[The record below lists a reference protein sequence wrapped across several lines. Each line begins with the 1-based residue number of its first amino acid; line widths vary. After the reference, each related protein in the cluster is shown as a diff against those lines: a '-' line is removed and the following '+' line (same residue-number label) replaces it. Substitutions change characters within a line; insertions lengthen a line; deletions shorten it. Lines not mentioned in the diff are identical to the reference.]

1 MPKMVL
7 ESLSSSLRD
16 TLRKIA
22 NAPHIDKDLIKEV
35 VRDIQRALIQAD
47 VNVQLVVAITREIEN
62 RALTEKPP
70 PGMNNREHVIKI
82 VHDELVKIL
91 GASKPV
97 KLKKQRIMLVGL
109 YGQGKTTTA
118 GKMAMFYGKKGLK
131 AGLIAGDVHRPAAI
145 DQLSQIAAQVSVP
158 IYLDRKEKDAVK
170 IVKKG
175 LKDLKD
181 RDVVI
186 IDTAGRHALED
197 DLIRE
202 MELIAKVAQ
211 PDEIL
216 LVIDAAVGQ
225 QAGPQ
230 AKAFHDAVGITGV
243 IITKMD
249 GTAKGGGALSAVQE
263 TKAPVM
269 FIGMGEHL
277 EELETFEPARFI
289 SRLLGM
295 GDLQALLE
303 KAEEAGQDA
312 DLEATAKKM
321 LSGRFT
327 LRDMY
332 DQMEA
337 MSKMGPLSKI
347 FDMLPSAMTGRM
359 SQGDIEMTAVRLKM
373 FRVIM
378 QSMNDDELDHPRIIK
393 SSRVKR
399 IAKGAGVEPKE
410 VKGLLKQY
418 NQSRKAI
425 KGMTSNRK
433 MRKALMKQFEGFDM
447 GQ

>member
-1 MPKMVL
+1 VRTMVL
-7 ESLSSSLRD
+7 DGLSGSLRD

-22 NAPHIDKDLIKEV
+22 NAPFIDKDLIKEV
-35 VRDIQRALIQAD
+35 VRDIQRAMIQAD
-47 VNVQLVVAITREIEN
+47 VNVQLVVQLTREIES

-82 VHDELVKIL
+82 VHDELVNIL
-91 GASKPV
+91 GSAKGV
-97 KLKKQRIMLVGL
+97 RLKSQRIMLVGL

-118 GKMAMFYGKKGLK
+118 GKLAGFYSKRGLK
-131 AGLIAGDVHRPAAI
+131 VGLVAGDVHRPAAI
-145 DQLSQIAAQVSVP
+145 DQLAQIADQVNVP
-158 IYLDRKEKDAVK
+158 IYLDRSEKDAAKLVK
-170 IVKKG
+170 RG
-175 LKDLKD
+175 LVDLKD
-181 RDVVI
+181 RDVII

-202 MELIAKVAQ
+202 MERIAKVSH

-230 AKAFHDAVGITGV
+230 AKAFHEAVGVSGV

-269 FIGMGEHL
+269 FIGVGEHL
-277 EELETFEPARFI
+277 DELERFEPARFI

-303 KAEEAGQDA
+303 KAEEIGKDQ

-327 LRDMY
+327 LRDLY

-337 MSKMGPLSKI
+337 LTKMGPLSKV
-347 FDMLPSAMTGRM
+347 FEMLPAGLTGRM
-359 SQGDIEMTAVRLKM
+359 GAGDIEMTQTRLKT

-378 QSMNDDELDHPRIIK
+378 DSMTEEEMNNPQMIK

-399 IAKGAGVEPKE
+399 IALGAGVEPKD

-433 MRKALMKQFEGFDM
+433 MRRALMKQFEGMDIDL
-447 GQ
+447 

>member
-1 MPKMVL
+1 MRTMVL
-7 ESLSSSLRD
+7 DGLSGSLRD

-22 NAPHIDKDLIKEV
+22 NAPFIDKDLIKEV
-35 VRDIQRALIQAD
+35 VRDIQRAMIQAD
-47 VNVQLVVAITREIEN
+47 VNVQLVVQLTREIER

-82 VHDELVKIL
+82 VHDELVNIL
-91 GASKPV
+91 GSAKGV
-97 KLKKQRIMLVGL
+97 RLKSQRIMLVGL

-118 GKMAMFYGKKGLK
+118 GKLAGFYSKRGLK
-131 AGLIAGDVHRPAAI
+131 VGLVAGDVHRPAAI
-145 DQLSQIAAQVSVP
+145 DQLAQIADQVNVP
-158 IYLDRKEKDAVK
+158 IYLDRSEKDATKVAK
-170 IVKKG
+170 RG
-175 LKDLKD
+175 LADLKD
-181 RDVVI
+181 RDVII

-202 MELIAKVAQ
+202 MERIAKVSH

-230 AKAFHDAVGITGV
+230 AKAFHEAVGVSGV

-269 FIGMGEHL
+269 FIGVGEHL
-277 EELETFEPARFI
+277 DELERFEPARFI

-303 KAEEAGQDA
+303 KAEEIGKDQ
-312 DLEATAKKM
+312 DLEVTAKKM

-327 LRDMY
+327 LRDLY

-337 MSKMGPLSKI
+337 LTKMGPLSKV
-347 FDMLPSAMTGRM
+347 FEMLPAGLTGRM
-359 SQGDIEMTAVRLKM
+359 GEGDIEMTQARLKT

-378 QSMNDDELDHPRIIK
+378 DSMTEEEMNNPQIIK

-399 IAKGAGVEPKE
+399 IAVGAGVEPKE

-433 MRKALMKQFEGFDM
+433 MRRALMKQFEGMDIDL
-447 GQ
+447 

>member
-1 MPKMVL
+1 MVL
-7 ESLSSSLRD
+7 DNLAGSLRD

-22 NAPHIDKDLIKEV
+22 NAPFIDKDLIKEV
-35 VRDIQRALIQAD
+35 VRDIQRAMIQAD
-47 VNVQLVVAITREIEN
+47 VNVKLVVQLTREIE
-62 RALTEKPP
+62 RRSLTEKPP

-82 VHDELVKIL
+82 VHDELVSIL
-91 GASKPV
+91 GEPKSAR
-97 KLKKQRIMLVGL
+97 LKSQRIMLVGL

-118 GKMAMFYGKKGLK
+118 GKLAGFYSKRGLK
-131 AGLIAGDVHRPAAI
+131 VGLIAGDVHRPAAI
-145 DQLSQIAAQVSVP
+145 DQLEQIADQVSVP
-158 IYLDRKEKDAVK
+158 IYLDRKQKDAAK
-170 IVKKG
+170 IAKRG
-175 LKDLKD
+175 IGQLRD
-181 RDVVI
+181 RDVLI

-202 MELIAKVAQ
+202 MERIATVAK

-216 LVIDAAVGQ
+216 LVVDAAVGQ

-230 AKAFHDAVGITGV
+230 AKAFHDAVGVTGV

-263 TKAPVM
+263 TQAPVM
-269 FIGMGEHL
+269 FIGVGEHL
-277 EELETFEPARFI
+277 DELERFQPARFI

-303 KAEEAGQDA
+303 KAEEIGKEK
-312 DLEATAKKM
+312 DLEATAKKV

-327 LRDMY
+327 LRDLY

-337 MSKMGPLSKI
+337 LTKMGPLSKV
-347 FDMLPSAMTGRM
+347 FDMLPAGLTGRM
-359 SQGDIEMTAVRLKM
+359 SDGDMQMTQERLKI
-373 FRVIM
+373 FRVVM
-378 QSMNDDELDHPRIIK
+378 DSMTEHEMESPQIIK
-393 SSRVKR
+393 SSRVRR
-399 IAKGAGVEPKE
+399 IAKGAGVEPKD
-410 VKGLLKQY
+410 VKNLLKQY

-433 MRKALMKQFEGFDM
+433 MRRTLMKQLEGLDL
-447 GQ
+447 GG

>member
-1 MPKMVL
+1 MVL
-7 ESLSSSLRD
+7 DNLSSSLRD

-22 NAPHIDKDLIKEV
+22 NAPNVDKDLIKEV
-35 VRDIQRALIQAD
+35 VRDIQRAMIQAD
-47 VNVQLVVAITREIEN
+47 VNVQLVVQLTREIER

-70 PGMNNREHVIKI
+70 TGMNNREHVIKI
-82 VHDELVKIL
+82 VHDELVGIL
-91 GASKPV
+91 GDTKPV
-97 KLKKQRIMLVGL
+97 RLKKQRIMLVGL

-118 GKMAMFYGKKGLK
+118 GKLAIYYSKKGLK
-131 AGLIAGDVHRPAAI
+131 VGLVAGDVHRPAAI
-145 DQLSQIAAQVSVP
+145 DQLAQIAAQANVP
-158 IYLDRKEKDAVK
+158 IYLDRKEKDAAK
-170 IVKKG
+170 IAKRG
-175 LKDLKD
+175 LQELKD

-186 IDTAGRHALED
+186 VDTAGRHALED

-202 MELIAKVAQ
+202 MERVAKVAD

-230 AKAFHDAVGITGV
+230 AKAFHDAVGVSGV
-243 IITKMD
+243 VITKMD

-263 TKAPVM
+263 TRAPVM
-269 FIGMGEHL
+269 FIGTGEHL
-277 EELETFEPARFI
+277 DELETFEPARFI

-303 KAEEAGQDA
+303 KAEEVGKEA

-332 DQMEA
+332 DQMDA
-337 MSKMGPLSKI
+337 MSKMGPLSKL
-347 FDMLPSAMTGRM
+347 FDMLPASMTGRM
-359 SQGDIEMTAVRLKM
+359 SSDDIENTQTRLKT
-373 FRVIM
+373 FRTIM
-378 QSMNDDELDHPRIIK
+378 DSMTDEELDNPQVIK

-399 IAKGAGVEPKE
+399 IAKGAGVEPRD

-433 MRKALMKQFEGFDM
+433 MRRTLMKQMEGFDL

>member
-1 MPKMVL
+1 
-7 ESLSSSLRD
+7 
-16 TLRKIA
+16 
-22 NAPHIDKDLIKEV
+22 
-35 VRDIQRALIQAD
+35 
-47 VNVQLVVAITREIEN
+47 
-62 RALTEKPP
+62 
-70 PGMNNREHVIKI
+70 
-82 VHDELVKIL
+82 
-91 GASKPV
+91 
-97 KLKKQRIMLVGL
+97 MLVGL

-118 GKMAMFYGKKGLK
+118 GKLAGYYSKRGLK
-131 AGLIAGDVHRPAAI
+131 VGMVAGDVHRPAAI
-145 DQLSQIAAQVSVP
+145 DQLAQIADQVNVP
-158 IYLDRKEKDAVK
+158 IYLDRKEKDAAKVVK
-170 IVKKG
+170 RG
-175 LKDLKD
+175 LVDLKD

-202 MELIAKVAQ
+202 MERIAKVSN

-230 AKAFHDAVGITGV
+230 AKAFHDAVGVSGV

-269 FIGMGEHL
+269 FIGVGEHL
-277 EELETFEPARFI
+277 DELELFEPARFI

-303 KAEEAGQDA
+303 KAEEIGKDQ

-327 LRDMY
+327 LRDLY

-337 MSKMGPLSKI
+337 LTKMGPLSKV
-347 FDMLPSAMTGRM
+347 FDMLPAGLTGRM
-359 SQGDIEMTAVRLKM
+359 GAGDIEVTAARLKT

-378 QSMNDDELDHPRIIK
+378 DSMTEEEMNNPQIIK

-399 IAKGAGVEPKE
+399 IALGAGVEPRD

-433 MRKALMKQFEGFDM
+433 MRRTLMKQFEGMDLDL
-447 GQ
+447 